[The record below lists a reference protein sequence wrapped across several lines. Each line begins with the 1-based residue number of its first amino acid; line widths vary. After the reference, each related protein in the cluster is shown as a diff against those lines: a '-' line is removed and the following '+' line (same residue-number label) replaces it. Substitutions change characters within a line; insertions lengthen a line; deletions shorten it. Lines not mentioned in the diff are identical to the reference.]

1 MKGSELMS
9 KVYICAAKRTPIGAM
24 LGSLKN
30 VHPAELGAIVV
41 RNILEETKL
50 DPKHVDELICGNVLS
65 AGKGQ
70 GIGRQVSIKA
80 GIPQEVPAYSL
91 NMVCGSGM
99 KAVINAY
106 MSIKAGINNIVIAG
120 GTENMSATPYL
131 IPETTRSG
139 VKMGGFKAVDHMVYD
154 ALTDAYSGVHMGIT
168 AENIAKKHNI
178 SREEQD
184 EFAIRSQEKAI
195 AAVDGGAFKEE
206 IVPVVVKERKKEI
219 VFDTD
224 EYPNRTTS
232 REKLATLRPAF
243 DPNGTVTA
251 GNASGINDG
260 AAFFMVASEEAVK
273 EYDLPILAEIV
284 GVGQGGVDPQ
294 YMGLGPVAAIR
305 NVLASSNVK
314 LEELDVLELNEAF
327 AAQSIGV
334 VKEIS
339 KEHNV
344 KEEDIYNKT
353 NINGGAIA
361 LGHPVGASGA
371 RILVTLTYLLK
382 HNKDYNLGLASL
394 CIGGGMGT
402 AVIIKKA

>member
-1 MKGSELMS
+1 MS

-24 LGSLKN
+24 LGTLKN
-30 VHPAELGAIVV
+30 VHPAELGAVVV
-41 RNILEETKL
+41 RNILEETHF
-50 DPKHVDELICGNVLS
+50 DPAKVDELICGNVLG
-65 AGKGQ
+65 AGRGQ
-70 GIGRQVSIKA
+70 GIGRQVAIKA
-80 GIPQEVPAYSL
+80 GIPHEVPAYSI

-106 MSIKAGINNIVIAG
+106 MTIKAGINKVVIAG
-120 GTENMSATPYL
+120 GTENMSSAPYL
-131 IPETTRSG
+131 IPESTRSG
-139 VKMGGFKAVDHMVYD
+139 VKMGGFKVIDHMVFD

-168 AENIAKKHNI
+168 AENVAKKHNI

-184 EFAIRSQEKAI
+184 DFAIRSQEKAI
-195 AAVDGGAFKEE
+195 AAVDSGAFKEE
-206 IVPVVVKERKKEI
+206 IVPVTIKERKKEI

-273 EYDLPILAEIV
+273 EYNLPVLAEIV

-294 YMGLGPVAAIR
+294 YMGLGPVAAVN
-305 NVLASSNVK
+305 NVLASTGMK
-314 LEELDVLELNEAF
+314 LDELDVLELNEAF

-334 VKEIS
+334 VKELS
-339 KEHNV
+339 EAHGV
-344 KEEDIYNKT
+344 KAEDIYSKT
-353 NINGGAIA
+353 NVNGGAIA

-382 HNKDYNLGLASL
+382 HNENYNCGLASL

>member
-1 MKGSELMS
+1 MS
-9 KVYICAAKRTPIGAM
+9 KVFICAAKRTAIGSM
-24 LGSLKN
+24 LGTLKN
-30 VHPAELGAIVV
+30 VHPAELGAVVV
-41 RNILEETKL
+41 RNILAETKL
-50 DPKHVDELICGNVLS
+50 NPSVVDELICGNVLP

-70 GIGRQVSIKA
+70 GIGRQVAIKA
-80 GIPQEVPAYSL
+80 GLPIEVPAYSL

-106 MSIKAGINNIVIAG
+106 TTIKAGINKVVLAG
-120 GTENMSATPYL
+120 GVENMSATPYL
-131 IPETTRSG
+131 VPETTRSG
-139 VKMGGFKAVDHMVYD
+139 VKMGGFKAVDHMVFD

-168 AENIAKKHNI
+168 AENIAKKYNI
-178 SREEQD
+178 TREEQD
-184 EFAIRSQEKAI
+184 AFAFASQQKAI
-195 AAVDGGAFKEE
+195 KAVDNGEFKEE

-232 REKLATLRPAF
+232 LEKLATLRPAF

-260 AAFFMVASEEAVK
+260 AAFFLVASEEAVK
-273 EYDLPILAEIV
+273 EHNLPVLAEIV

-294 YMGLGPVAAIR
+294 YMGLGPVAAVN
-305 NVLASSNVK
+305 NVLKNTGIK

-334 VKEIS
+334 VRELS
-339 KEHNV
+339 SQHNV
-344 KEEDIYNKT
+344 SADSIYNKT

-371 RILVTLTYLLK
+371 RILVTLTYILK
-382 HNKDYNLGLASL
+382 HHPEFNLGLASL

-402 AVIIKKA
+402 SVIIRKA